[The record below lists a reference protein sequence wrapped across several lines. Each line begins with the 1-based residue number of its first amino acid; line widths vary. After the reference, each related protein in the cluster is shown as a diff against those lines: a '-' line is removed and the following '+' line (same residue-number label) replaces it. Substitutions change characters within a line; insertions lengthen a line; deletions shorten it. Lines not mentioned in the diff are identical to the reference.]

1 MDYLRVILEKGVTCM
16 DPVKGAGIKTWPTPT
31 NIMEVQKVL
40 GFLNFYHPFIKGF
53 AHIAYPL
60 HKLTCK
66 GYEWQWGKEKQDAFK
81 QLKQLVTE
89 EPVLAHADLEEQ
101 FEVEVDVL
109 GYTVGA
115 VLLQHKEDGKMHPL
129 GYYLAML
136 NVAQWNY
143 DIYNLNCW
151 QLWWLSRI
159 GDLYLQDHYIR
170 SLYTLTIWTFST
182 DNCHRRSQEE

>member
-1 MDYLRVILEKGVTCM
+1 MDNIRIATCTNMKAHIAMVSNVLCITKDHKLYFKPEKCTFHAPSMDYLRVILEKGVTCM

-136 NVAQWNY
+136 NVAQ
-143 DIYNLNCW
+143 
-151 QLWWLSRI
+151 
-159 GDLYLQDHYIR
+159 
-170 SLYTLTIWTFST
+170 
-182 DNCHRRSQEE
+182 